1 MHEEEIHF
9 QNCNLIGFGR
19 FDPGDLD
26 IWPSDPKINRVPLL
40 AWMDVWTKF
49 EEGRSRH
56 SRVNEW
62 KRYGTFDPNYL
73 DLWPSDPKINR
84 VPFIHILSNEIFF

>member
-26 IWPSDPKINRVPLL
+26 I
-40 AWMDVWTKF
+40 
-49 EEGRSRH
+49 
-56 SRVNEW
+56 
-62 KRYGTFDPNYL
+62 
-73 DLWPSDPKINR
+73 
-84 VPFIHILSNEIFF
+84 